1 MDTTYL
7 TLKTTPL
14 RDTTAIATV
23 NSGLHIG
30 RTLFIV
36 RDTLLLGVKQMDAKA
51 KLMPSKR
58 NKDIPRIEAQF
69 QFDSLRLRALNN
81 RLNITKG
88 DLQLSAS
95 RSRRNERIW
104 FPSGYIDF
112 EGLRAYT
119 PYFPLR
125 IRMPGTRIRFDRKQ
139 ILLDSAVMRLGKSDI
154 RLTGSITTVSYTHL
168 TLPTNSLV

>member
-1 MDTTYL
+1 MQDVAVFVPKDSIVMNVKSAGIGFATNRKNENVIQGIDFLNGIVGYSGLDIHVKNKVRLLMDTTYL

-104 FPSGYIDF
+104 
-112 EGLRAYT
+112 L
-119 PYFPLR
+119 
-125 IRMPGTRIRFDRKQ
+125 
-139 ILLDSAVMRLGKSDI
+139 
-154 RLTGSITTVSYTHL
+154 
-168 TLPTNSLV
+168 SLIHI

>member
-1 MDTTYL
+1 MKNKVRLLMDTTYL

-58 NKDIPRIEAQF
+58 NKDIPRIE
-69 QFDSLRLRALNN
+69 D
-81 RLNITKG
+81 
-88 DLQLSAS
+88 
-95 RSRRNERIW
+95 
-104 FPSGYIDF
+104 
-112 EGLRAYT
+112 
-119 PYFPLR
+119 
-125 IRMPGTRIRFDRKQ
+125 
-139 ILLDSAVMRLGKSDI
+139 
-154 RLTGSITTVSYTHL
+154 
-168 TLPTNSLV
+168 